1 MEVFFYL
8 FFYFRNMH
16 KIFHPFPFE
25 NEISISESESKH
37 LCRVMRLTEGSQVLL
52 LDGNGSKAL
61 AEITL
66 AHQKKT
72 QLKII
77 EIDKIEKRG
86 NFNLTIAIAP
96 TKNIDRFEWFLEKSS
111 ELGIDRIVP
120 LLCERSERKIIKQ
133 DRLNK
138 ILISAIKQSGQYFL
152 PKLEALTT
160 LQEFVKNDKTGFIA
174 HCETGVETPPFTE
187 VIKRQTDINIL
198 IGPEG
203 DFTSKEISFAKANDY
218 NEVTFGKSILRT
230 ETAGV
235 YCSAITNALL

>member
-1 MEVFFYL
+1 
-8 FFYFRNMH
+8 MH

-25 NEISISESESKH
+25 NKISISESESKH

-52 LDGNGSKAL
+52 LDGDGRKGL

-66 AHQKKT
+66 ANPRKT
-72 QLKII
+72 ELKII
-77 EIDKIEKRG
+77 EINKIERRA

-120 LLCERSERKIIKQ
+120 ILSSRSERKIIKPE
-133 DRLNK
+133 RLNK
-138 ILISAIKQSGQYFL
+138 ILISGVKQSGQYFL
-152 PKLEALTT
+152 PRLEALTSF
-160 LQEFVKNDKTGFIA
+160 EDFVANNNPGFIA
-174 HCETGVETPPFTE
+174 HCETGMKTLPFTE
-187 VIKRQTDINIL
+187 AIKNQTDINIL

-203 DFTSKEISFAKANDY
+203 DFTSKEVSFAKASNY
-218 NEVTFGKSILRT
+218 EEVTFGKSILRT